1 MIESGT
7 LNDRIRF
14 LSPVTIRNKYGEQ
27 LTSWELSYSCWAKV
41 TYNKGVRAITAG
53 EVWLPNTVSVLVRYT
68 NKRHDRQRIVWNDST
83 YRIESFNAS
92 KKDGS
97 ATIIATKIDEGTEK
111 GG

>member
-41 TYNKGVRAITAG
+41 TYNKGVRAITA
-53 EVWLPNTVSVLVRYT
+53 VWLPNTVSVLVRYT
-68 NKRHDRQRIVWNDST
+68 NKIHDRQRIVWNDST

>member
-27 LTSWELSYSCWAKV
+27 LTSWELSYSCWA
-41 TYNKGVRAITAG
+41 G

-68 NKRHDRQRIVWNDST
+68 NKIHDRQRIVWNDST

>member
-1 MIESGT
+1 MTGSGFY
-7 LNDRIRF
+7 L
-14 LSPVTIRNKYGEQ
+14 LSPSATNTANSLPHGSHRTRVGRRLHIQRCE
-27 LTSWELSYSCWAKV
+27 
-41 TYNKGVRAITAG
+41 AITAG
-53 EVWLPNTVSVLVRYT
+53 EVWLPNTVSILVRYT
-68 NKRHDRQRIVWNDST
+68 NKIHDRQRITWNDST

>member
-53 EVWLPNTVSVLVRYT
+53 GGWVAPNGACPGGDKK
-68 NKRHDRQRIVWNDST
+68 KRAFAN
-83 YRIESFNAS
+83 
-92 KKDGS
+92 
-97 ATIIATKIDEGTEK
+97 
-111 GG
+111 

>member
-27 LTSWELSYSCWAKV
+27 LTSWEPSYTCWAKV

-53 EVWLPNTVSVLVRYT
+53 VKFVCPIRYRSWCDIRIRSMTGSVSRGMIALIVLRAST
-68 NKRHDRQRIVWNDST
+68 LLRRMDRLRL
-83 YRIESFNAS
+83 
-92 KKDGS
+92 
-97 ATIIATKIDEGTEK
+97 
-111 GG
+111 

>member
-53 EVWLPNTVSVLVRYT
+53 EVWLPNTVSVLVRSSAASDVY
-68 NKRHDRQRIVWNDST
+68 KRQVWNDST